1 MERTMKHWIWMSALA
16 FASPLW
22 AQIEWVRAR
31 VVKVEPEKARITLKH
46 ESIPSI
52 QMEAMTMPFKVM
64 RPELLAGLKAGQMVR
79 FTVAKKD
86 DHLMVDN
93 VERVK

>member
-1 MERTMKHWIWMSALA
+1 MKHWIWISALA

-22 AQIEWVRAR
+22 AQTEWVRAQ

-46 ESIPSI
+46 DYIKNI

-64 RPELLAGLKAGQMVR
+64 RPEHLAGLKVGQQVR
-79 FTVAKKD
+79 FTIIMKD
-86 DHLMVDN
+86 DHLMVDTL
-93 VERVK
+93 EPTR